1 MSRFGIQAFSL
12 NNVQYP
18 GASGWQ
24 YDAGRSVDAS
34 GLDGLQFE
42 TMQHEVQM
50 KPSADITTR
59 SLKDVLVALNDSTD
73 LPLKALD
80 ASNGLKLIA
89 AKAASGAPGYASGT
103 VHIQRQFL
111 RGLIYVAG
119 VRWAKGSKAEMML
132 RALAKG
138 TGDGLTDAVGST
150 LVTNPTQPTPDFGF
164 TLSALTLNGASIPTP
179 DSLDLSIEPNF
190 EHDYLAGL
198 PVPTDIIG
206 AGVRSPLVVA
216 LRADIGDLDI
226 GSGTGAVVAVF
237 KRYANGGGFGTDT
250 VTFTLN
256 GVWTAEE
263 GVGGDSNSPGARSL
277 LVRTRWNGS
286 TKPLT
291 WATA

>member
-1 MSRFGIQAFSL
+1 MSRFGIQAINL
-12 NNVQYP
+12 NSVQYP

-34 GLDGLQFE
+34 GLDGLQYE
-42 TMQHEVQM
+42 TMQHEVQV
-50 KPSADITTR
+50 KPTADITTR
-59 SLKDVLVALNDSTD
+59 SLKDILVALNDSTD

-80 ASNGLKLIA
+80 GINGLKLIA
-89 AKAASGAPGYASGT
+89 AKAASGAPGYASGS

-111 RGLIYVAG
+111 RGLIHVAG
-119 VRWAKGSKAEMML
+119 VRWSKGGKAEMML
-132 RALAKG
+132 KAFAKG
-138 TGDGLTDAVGST
+138 TGDGLTDAVGSS
-150 LVTNPTQPTPDFGF
+150 LVANPTPPTPDFGF
-164 TLSALTLNGASIPTP
+164 TLSALTMNGVAIPTP
-179 DSLDLSIEPNF
+179 DSVDLSCEPNF

-206 AGVRSPLVVA
+206 AGVRSPMSVT

-226 GSGTGAVVAVF
+226 GSGTGAVALVF

-250 VTFTLN
+250 VTHTLN

-277 LVRTRWNGS
+277 LVRTRWNGT
-286 TKPLT
+286 TKPWT
-291 WATA
+291 WGVA